1 MARAPG
7 RRTIWRMDE
16 HASVE
21 FEDEIPTEERV
32 ELNGEWV
39 AWLEDQPVPG
49 CVDGVDESLRHGSG
63 DTALA

>member
-1 MARAPG
+1 
-7 RRTIWRMDE
+7 MDE

-21 FEDEIPTEERV
+21 FEDEIPTEERID
-32 ELNGEWV
+32 LNGEWV
-39 AWLEDQPVPG
+39 AWLEEQPVPD